1 MIRALLVDDEP
12 LAREELAALL
22 EEVGG
27 VKVVGEAGNG
37 KDGLLKAR
45 ELAPDVMFLD
55 VDMPGLSGVEV
66 SSLLPEPRPALV
78 FVTAHQQYA
87 LDAFDEAALDY
98 LLKPVDPERLTKTI
112 KRLDNVIQAQSDD
125 SPLERLACYQGN
137 TVRLVAP
144 KDIDCAYV
152 DLTGTQVV
160 SQGEL
165 LHCQLPLKTLE
176 ARLPLLRVHR
186 QYLVNPDAIKAI
198 AIKDSGAEIE
208 THFAT
213 KVPVSRRYLKL
224 LKEKYLLPI

>member
-12 LAREELAALL
+12 LAREELGALL
-22 EEVGG
+22 EEAGG

-45 ELAPDVMFLD
+45 ELSPDVIFLD
-55 VDMPGLSGVEV
+55 VDMPGLSGVDV

-98 LLKPVDPERLTKTI
+98 LLKPVDPERLAKTL
-112 KRLDNVIQAQSDD
+112 KRIEALGLASDN

-137 TVRLVAP
+137 KVHLVAP
-144 KDIDCAYV
+144 KDIDCAFV
-152 DLTGTQVV
+152 DLTGTQVLA
-160 SQGEL
+160 QGEQ

-208 THFAT
+208 THHGA

-224 LKEKYLLPI
+224 LKDRYLLPI